1 MRTRPKL
8 AATLLISLTWP
19 AVASAAGMEQF
30 GNAPLPA
37 SNFNEWPGVMLL
49 VNDPSRV
56 YQVWVNGDDRCY
68 YRGDTAAL
76 NAALEHFARVGTA
89 LNVAVEDFARF
100 GTAFDVALEDF
111 ARAGTKVREVV
122 IRPGPGRTTS
132 FHGKPV
138 EFGWMLELVG
148 GLARHQTT
156 LDRGALVWSRHP
168 RLEVYVGDDIRLDE
182 LRVPEGVKLLG
193 LGELKRRNVEAL
205 GSTDPTVRGWGA
217 GHLAHL
223 DRYDERSASAIAKL
237 LDDPDDWVRANAV
250 SALAYLGARAKSA
263 LPALEGAREFSNGAY
278 KKQYVERTAKAVE
291 EIRGAKTDAVAE
303 RSHREVLRRIE
314 EFLAARPGQ

>member
-1 MRTRPKL
+1 MRTLPKL
-8 AATLLISLTWP
+8 AATLLIPLMWP
-19 AVASAAGMEQF
+19 AVVSAAGMEQF

-37 SNFNEWPGVMLL
+37 SNFNQWPGVMLL

-76 NAALEHFARVGTA
+76 NAALEHFAKVGTA
-89 LNVAVEDFARF
+89 
-100 GTAFDVALEDF
+100 
-111 ARAGTKVREVV
+111 VREVV
-122 IRPGPGRTTS
+122 IRPGPGRTES

-156 LDRGALVWSRHP
+156 LDRGGLVWSRHP
-168 RLEVYVGDDIRLDE
+168 RLEVYVGDDIRLDQ
-182 LRVPEGVKLLG
+182 LRVPDGAKLLG

-223 DRYDERSASAIAKL
+223 DRYDEQSALAIAKL

-250 SALAYLGARAKSA
+250 SALTYLGARAKSA
-263 LPALEGAREFSNGAY
+263 LPALEGAREFSDGAY

-303 RSHREVLRRIE
+303 RSQREVLRRIE
-314 EFLAARPGQ
+314 EFLAARPGE